1 MHILIIGG
9 GGREHA
15 LAWKAAQSELVKRVS
30 VAPGNAGT
38 ALEAKCGNVPIE
50 VEDQDALLKFA
61 IDEGV
66 NLTIVGPE
74 GPLVVGIVEKFQ
86 AADQQIFGP
95 RQAASQRNLGSIVH
109 PLLDH
114 AEAYYLQPMDLI
126 PEMTQGLP
134 GLLDDSYLVIRILQN
149 LEKGPEAFLD
159 WDLEYPAKFLAR
171 LIGPRV
177 KERLDQIAVQAMQE
191 VSAQLNELWQRM
203 AHPA

>member
-1 MHILIIGG
+1 MEPIA
-9 GGREHA
+9 EESD
-15 LAWKAAQSELVKRVS
+15 AQSEHKETIGDILAIIESAKARGGVE
-30 VAPGNAGT
+30 
-38 ALEAKCGNVPIE
+38 ALERFIGKALADAEEAEVKEAAEVALEVIESVP
-50 VEDQDALLKFA
+50 VFLARA
-61 IDEGV
+61 
-66 NLTIVGPE
+66 
-74 GPLVVGIVEKFQ
+74 
-86 AADQQIFGP
+86 